1 MQFDL
6 NQKFKN
12 TINNI
17 KDARELRAQPI
28 GRDKF
33 GNDYWCT
40 LDEKCNI
47 RVFQENVDDETWK
60 IVAGYEFPFLPNIRA
75 LHGSPMGDPFKNG
88 KPMGT
93 HGYPFGIL

>member
-1 MQFDL
+1 MQSLLEMQFDL

-17 KDARELRAQPI
+17 KDAKELRAQPI
-28 GRDKF
+28 GKDKF

-40 LDEKCNI
+40 IDEKCNI

-60 IVAGYEFPFLPNIRA
+60 IVAGY
-75 LHGSPMGDPFKNG
+75 GSFSQNPSNFYPKPLYLVETAKN
-88 KPMGT
+88 
-93 HGYPFGIL
+93 L